1 MIIKVKVT
9 PPFVPLLRHELD
21 NYREIIFRGG
31 RGGGK
36 TKNIVG
42 IYGGRFLEE
51 KGANILCL
59 REHKN
64 SSQDSIKAE
73 FDEFFRGN
81 QVDTL
86 SVENG
91 VIKQTINRG
100 KSQRVISLNT
110 QTIIN
115 NINGNRMIFMGI
127 TKQTVMAIKSIPN
140 LKYCIIEE
148 GDFIGEREYNILK
161 PTIRAEGGQIIILF
175 NPQSEDDFIYQ
186 LSQIPSPRRY
196 VRLVNLDENPLAP
209 KVLKDDREE
218 DRLTKPIWE
227 YEHIWEGEPLRNVE
241 GVIFSDDT
249 RKKLTRQDTT
259 FYQEGMYSKVII
271 AIDPATTSKDFSNEY
286 GIIVLGLDKQGNVCV
301 IDDLSQVCTPEQFAS
316 IVEEAYFDYG
326 CEYAVVETNQGG
338 DFIKST
344 LIVKNP
350 HIRVKEVRASKDKVN
365 RATPVAN
372 IASLGRIMLLNEN
385 RHHLL
390 NQMKRLTNKGYI
402 GKKGESPDRLD
413 AMVWGCYD
421 LLGITEAGTQGTIF
435 KKDLLGAKIG
445 GITIMRNVALI
456 YFEGSEYGMVVC
468 TINDDGD
475 YRFIFTHSLKGEIIN
490 LANDIKNKIGI
501 SLASVYINDV
511 GLEEAISEIDCGEV
525 NLFENPTLPIEEI
538 SLKALPLLKSSVN
551 VLECQNFEFN
561 GINRNWL
568 LFDLLNFDK
577 ENRETYSTLV
587 RAFCAIILELRG

>member
-1 MIIKVKVT
+1 MTLKIKVT
-9 PPFVPLLRHELD
+9 PPFIPLLKRELD
-21 NYREIIFRGG
+21 IYREIIYRGG

-42 IYGGRFLEE
+42 IFGGRFLEE
-51 KGANILCL
+51 EGANILCL

-73 FDEFFRGN
+73 FDEFFRQN
-81 QVDTL
+81 EFDNLT
-86 SVENG
+86 VENG
-91 VIKQTINRG
+91 VIKQTVKRG
-100 KSQRVISLNT
+100 KSQKVITLNT

-115 NINGNRMIFMGI
+115 NLNGNRMIFMGI

-186 LSQIPSPRRY
+186 LSLTPSPRRY
-196 VRLVNLDENPLAP
+196 VRLVNMDENPLAP
-209 KVLKDDREE
+209 KVLRDDREE
-218 DRLTKPIWE
+218 DERTKPVWE
-227 YEHIWEGEPLRNVE
+227 YEHIWLGEPLRNVE

-259 FYQEGMYSKVII
+259 FFQEGMYSKVII
-271 AIDPATTSKDFSNEY
+271 SIDPATTSKDFSNEY
-286 GIIVLGLDKQGNVCV
+286 GIIVEGLDKHGNVCV

-372 IASLGRIMLLNEN
+372 LASLGRIMLLNEN

-413 AMVWGCYD
+413 AMVWGAYD
-421 LLGITEAGTQGTIF
+421 LLGITEQGTQGTIF
-435 KKDLLGAKIG
+435 KKNLLGANIG
-445 GITIMRNVALI
+445 GITIMRDTSFL
-456 YFEGSEYGMVVC
+456 FFDGSEYGMVVFDV
-468 TINDDGD
+468 NDDGD
-475 YRFIFTHSLKGEIIN
+475 YRFIFKHALKGEIIN
-490 LANDIKNKIGI
+490 LKEDIAKSGLEIDV
-501 SLASVYINDV
+501 LCANDV
-511 GLEEAISEIDCGEV
+511 GIEEPLAELDCEEV
-525 NLFENPTLPIEEI
+525 RLYDNPSLPIEEL
-538 SLKALPLLKSSVN
+538 SLKTLPMLKSSVN
-551 VLECQNFEFN
+551 VLECANFEYG
-561 GINRNWL
+561 GISRNWL
-568 LFDLLNFDK
+568 LYDLLNFDK
-577 ENRETYSTLV
+577 ENKETYSPIV
-587 RAFCAIILELRG
+587 RAFCSAILEIRG

>member
-1 MIIKVKVT
+1 MIIKIKVT
-9 PPFVPLLRHELD
+9 PPFAPLLRGEL
-21 NYREIIFRGG
+21 NHYREIFYRGG

-64 SSQDSIKAE
+64 SSKDSIKAE
-73 FDEFFRGN
+73 FDEFFRQN
-81 QVDTL
+81 EIDNL
-86 SVENG
+86 SIEDG
-91 VIKQTINRG
+91 VIKQTIKRG
-100 KSQRVISLNT
+100 KSQRVITLNT

-148 GDFIGEREYNILK
+148 GDFIGEGEYNILK
-161 PTIRAEGGQIIILF
+161 PTIRAEGGQIIVLF

-186 LSQIPSPRRY
+186 LSNTPSPRRY
-196 VRLVNLDENPLAP
+196 VRCVNMDENPLAP
-209 KVLKDDREE
+209 KVLKDDKDE
-218 DRLTKPIWE
+218 DERNKPVWE
-227 YEHIWEGEPLRNVE
+227 YEHIWLGEPLRNVE

-259 FYQEGMYSKVII
+259 FFQEGMYSKVII
-271 AIDPATTSKDFSNEY
+271 SIDPATTSKDFSNEY
-286 GIIVLGLDKQGNVCV
+286 GIIVMGLNKKGEVC
-301 IDDLSQVCTPEQFAS
+301 IIEDLSQVCTPEQFAS

-372 IASLGRIMLLNEN
+372 IASLGRILLLNEN

-435 KKDLLGAKIG
+435 KKDMLGATIG
-445 GITIMRNVALI
+445 GITTHNNLCFI
-456 YFEGSEYGMVVC
+456 YFEGSEYGAVVLDV
-468 TINDDGD
+468 NDDGE
-475 YRFIFTHSLKGEIIN
+475 YRFNFKYALKGN
-490 LANDIKNKIGI
+490 TS
-501 SLASVYINDV
+501 SLLEDLKDMPLSAVYANDV
-511 GLEEAISEIDCGEV
+511 GFEEVLREIKCKRV
-525 NLFENPTLPIEEI
+525 NLYDNPTLPLEEL
-538 SLKALPLLKSSVN
+538 SLKSIPLLKSSVN
-551 VLECQNFEFN
+551 VLECQNFMFE
-561 GINRNWL
+561 GISRNWL
-568 LFDLLNFDK
+568 LYDLLNFDK
-577 ENRETYSTLV
+577 ENKETYSPIV
-587 RAFCAIILELRG
+587 RAFCASILELRG

>member
-1 MIIKVKVT
+1 MILRIKVT
-9 PPFVPLLRHELD
+9 PPFIPLLERKLD
-21 NYREIIFRGG
+21 NYRELFYRGG

-42 IYGGRFLEE
+42 IFGGRFLKE

-73 FDEFFRGN
+73 FDEFFRQN
-81 QVDTL
+81 EVDNL
-86 SVENG
+86 SIENG
-91 VIKQTINRG
+91 VIKQTIKRG
-100 KSQRVISLNT
+100 KSQRVITLNT

-161 PTIRAEGGQIIILF
+161 PTIRAEGGQIIVLF

-186 LSQIPSPRRY
+186 LSNTPSPRRY
-196 VRLVNLDENPLAP
+196 VRLVNMDENPLAP
-209 KVLKDDREE
+209 KVLKDDMREDE
-218 DRLTKPIWE
+218 LNKPVWE
-227 YEHIWEGEPLRNVE
+227 YEHIWLGEPLRNVE

-259 FYQEGMYSKVII
+259 FFQEGIYSKVII
-271 AIDPATTSKDFSNEY
+271 SIDPATTSKDFSNEY
-286 GIIVLGLDKQGNVCV
+286 GIIVEGLDKHGNVCV

-326 CEYAVVETNQGG
+326 CEYVVVETNQGG

-372 IASLGRIMLLNEN
+372 IASLGRILLLNEN

-413 AMVWGCYD
+413 AMVWGVYD
-421 LLGITEAGTQGTIF
+421 LLGITEQGTQGTIF
-435 KKDLLGAKIG
+435 KKNLLSANIG
-445 GITIMRNVALI
+445 GIITNQNIAFAF
-456 YFEGSEYGMVVC
+456 FEGSDYGLVVFDLY
-468 TINDDGD
+468 DDGD
-475 YRFIFTHSLKGEIIN
+475 YRFMFKHALKGEIIN
-490 LANDIKNKIGI
+490 FKEDIERANLTIY
-501 SLASVYINDV
+501 SLYANDV
-511 GLEEAISEIDCGEV
+511 GIEEALAELDCDSID
-525 NLFENPTLPIEEI
+525 LYDAPTLPLEEL
-538 SLKALPLLKSSVN
+538 SLKTLPMLKSSVN
-551 VLECQNFEFN
+551 VIECENYQFG
-561 GINRNWL
+561 GISRNWL
-568 LFDLLNFDK
+568 LHDLLNFDK
-577 ENRETYSTLV
+577 ENKETFSPLV
-587 RAFCAIILELRG
+587 RAFCSAILEIRG

>member
-1 MIIKVKVT
+1 MILRIKVT
-9 PPFVPLLRHELD
+9 PPFIPLLKRELD
-21 NYREIIFRGG
+21 HYRELFYRGG

-42 IYGGRFLEE
+42 IFGGRFLEE

-64 SSQDSIKAE
+64 SSKDSIKAE
-73 FDEFFRGN
+73 FDEFFRQN
-81 QVDTL
+81 EVDNL
-86 SVENG
+86 SIENG
-91 VIKQTINRG
+91 VIKQTIKRG
-100 KSQRVISLNT
+100 KSQRVITLNT

-161 PTIRAEGGQIIILF
+161 PTIRAEGGQIIVLF

-186 LSQIPSPRRY
+186 LSNTPSPRRY
-196 VRLVNLDENPLAP
+196 VRLVNMDENPLAP
-209 KVLKDDREE
+209 KVLKDDMREDE
-218 DRLTKPIWE
+218 RTKPVWE
-227 YEHIWEGEPLRNVE
+227 YEHIWLGEPLRNAE

-259 FYQEGMYSKVII
+259 FFQEGIYSKVII
-271 AIDPATTSKDFSNEY
+271 SIDPATTSKDFSNEY
-286 GIIVLGLDKQGNVCV
+286 GIIVEGLDKHGNVCV
-301 IDDLSQVCTPEQFAS
+301 IEDLSQVCTPEQFAS

-326 CEYAVVETNQGG
+326 CEYVVVETNQGG

-350 HIRVKEVRASKDKVN
+350 HIKVKEVRAVKDKVN

-372 IASLGRIMLLNEN
+372 LASIGRVLLLNEN

-390 NQMKRLTNKGYI
+390 NQMKRLTNKGYV

-413 AMVWGCYD
+413 AMVWGVYD
-421 LLGITEAGTQGTIF
+421 LLGITEQGTQGTIF
-435 KKDLLGAKIG
+435 KKDLIGANIG
-445 GITIMRNVALI
+445 GITINQNVGFVF
-456 YFEGSEYGMVVC
+456 FEGSEYGLVVFDLY
-468 TINDDGD
+468 DDGD
-475 YRFIFTHSLKGEIIN
+475 YRFMFKHAIKGEIIN
-490 LANDIKNKIGI
+490 LKEDIERANLTLY
-501 SLASVYINDV
+501 SLYANDV
-511 GLEEAISEIDCGEV
+511 GIEEALAELDCDSID
-525 NLFENPTLPIEEI
+525 LYDAPTLPLEEL
-538 SLKALPLLKSSVN
+538 SLKTLPMLKSSVN
-551 VLECQNFEFN
+551 VIECQDFQFG
-561 GINRNWL
+561 GISRNWL
-568 LFDLLNFDK
+568 LYDLLNFDK
-577 ENRETYSTLV
+577 ENKETFSPIV
-587 RAFCAIILELRG
+587 RAFCSAILEIRG